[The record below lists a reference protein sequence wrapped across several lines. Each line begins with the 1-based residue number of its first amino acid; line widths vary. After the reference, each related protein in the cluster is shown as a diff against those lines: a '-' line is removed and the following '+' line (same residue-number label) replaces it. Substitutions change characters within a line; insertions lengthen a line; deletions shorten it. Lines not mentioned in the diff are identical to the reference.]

1 MNFLKNGDAFES
13 IRQAISNQ
21 ILGSNVNF
29 AFLDKVKEPNYLKNL
44 LALRGVAFKKKDE
57 KKVRHFLADLFA
69 GEIVQIADNTDK
81 NENLEDIKTD
91 CRENV
96 ARSKLRI
103 DTRKWLMEHF
113 APNFYG
119 SSKFDKGEKSKKSL
133 FRAKI
138 YLPENG
144 RP

>member
-1 MNFLKNGDAFES
+1 MSFLRNSDAFES

-21 ILGSNVNF
+21 ILGSNVNI
-29 AFLDKVKEPNYLKNL
+29 AFLDKVKDPKYFMNL
-44 LALRGVAFKKKDE
+44 LTLRGVAFKKKDE
-57 KKVRHFLADLFA
+57 EKVRHFLADLFA
-69 GEIVQIADNTDK
+69 GEIVQIADNPVEND
-81 NENLEDIKTD
+81 NLEDTKPD
-91 CRENV
+91 SRENV

-119 SSKFDKGEKSKKSL
+119 SSKFDKGDKVQKSL
-133 FRAKI
+133 FRAKV